1 MTPKQKLVLDFIK
14 TYIEIKGFAPSYTN
28 ISTGLNLKSQSNIHR
43 LVHELKKQGL
53 LEVKPHLIRSISV
66 KEATIDEV
74 AAL

>member
-14 TYIEIKGFAPSYTN
+14 TYIEIKGSAPSYTN
-28 ISTGLNLKSQSNIHR
+28 IATGLNIKSKSNIHR

>member
-14 TYIEIKGFAPSYTN
+14 TYIEIKGFAPSYSN
-28 ISTGLNLKSQSNIHR
+28 IATGLNLKSKSNIHR
-43 LVHELKKQGL
+43 LVHELRKQGL
-53 LEVKPHLIRSISV
+53 LEVKPHLIRSIAV